1 MLESLLLFLT
11 LIWVEVGVVLPPPP
25 PPPPYP
31 CWFSLNNPETV
42 QAVTL
47 PFCSFQ
53 QLFIRDICAK
63 FGIPNLPQSPDTG
76 QNSDGGISDFR
87 MSGQSLI
94 NENCRNSRTS
104 YDIDMKLGP
113 VTKMDKRN
121 MTTSKKPDVDVMS
134 VNCNVAVF
142 FPIYGQF
149 AAIRKPHSGGMVY
162 KTYISINKTLCPTK
176 TENKT
181 KKSLAQLSYYCFK

>member
-1 MLESLLLFLT
+1 MLESLLNPNLGGNGNGFT
-11 LIWVEVGVVLPPPP
+11 TP
-25 PPPPYP
+25 P
-31 CWFSLNNPETV
+31 CWFSLNNSETV

-47 PFCSFQ
+47 AFCSFQ
-53 QLFIRDICAK
+53 QIFIRDICAK
-63 FGIPNLPQSPDTG
+63 FGIPNLPHSSDIGQS
-76 QNSDGGISDFR
+76 SDGGISNFR

-94 NENCRNSRTS
+94 NENCHNSRTS
-104 YDIDMKLGP
+104 HDIDMKLGP
-113 VTKMDKRN
+113 VTKLNKRN
-121 MTTSKKPDVDVMS
+121 VTLPS
-134 VNCNVAVF
+134 F
-142 FPIYGQF
+142 FLIYGQF